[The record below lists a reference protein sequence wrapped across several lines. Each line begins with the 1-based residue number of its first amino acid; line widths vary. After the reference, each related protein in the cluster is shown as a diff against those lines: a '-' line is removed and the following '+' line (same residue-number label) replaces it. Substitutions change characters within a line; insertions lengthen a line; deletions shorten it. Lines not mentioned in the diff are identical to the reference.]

1 MRSLPSEYK
10 ITKSYNIYEVIEPFE
25 AWEGKISPWFD
36 QPGGGIQYKMPKTI
50 EELINKG
57 LKLRTYKSSSVP

>member
-1 MRSLPSEYK
+1 
-10 ITKSYNIYEVIEPFE
+10 TKPYNVYEVIKPFE
-25 AWEGKISPWFD
+25 ALEGKTASWFN

-57 LKLRTYKSSSVP
+57 YIR